1 MEKEVD
7 EVNHFLPH
15 HAGEVMEAIH
25 AIMHLYRSRQFGAL
39 RLDAAGPGE
48 ITHMESKALG
58 YFARRPGATQRD
70 LVQHSGRDKA
80 QVTRLVQGLRDK
92 GLLDACPD
100 EADRRSTRL
109 FLSSAGEAVFAQMHR
124 QGRQLAERALADL
137 DPQERAQ
144 LASLLGRIEARL
156 RAEQD

>member
-7 EVNHFLPH
+7 KVNRFLSSGE
-15 HAGEVMEAIH
+15 GEVMEAMH
-25 AIMHLYRSRQFGAL
+25 TIMHLYRSRKYGAL
-39 RLDAAGPGE
+39 PIDAGGAGE
-48 ITHMESKALG
+48 ISHMESKALG

-92 GLLDACPD
+92 GLLEARQD
-100 EADRRSTRL
+100 EYDRRSTRL
-109 FLSSAGEAVFAQMHR
+109 FLSPQGATVFANMHR
-124 QGRQLAERALADL
+124 HGQQLAARALADL
-137 DPQERAQ
+137 SLEERGQ
-144 LASLLGRIEARL
+144 LAGLLAKVEARL